1 MTIVIQSSL
10 PIPPFLG
17 LAKNRNG
24 GIGKKY
30 NLKKPFLK
38 WVAVL
43 GGRTVLIVIL
53 SSVTIVILI
62 VILPSV
68 TIVIFIV
75 ILGLSMWGGTQI
87 QTPNHPPEI
96 FPRDS
101 NIQHFINLS
110 YDFTSNERF
119 VFI

>member
-1 MTIVIQSSL
+1 M
-10 PIPPFLG
+10 
-17 LAKNRNG
+17 
-24 GIGKKY
+24 
-30 NLKKPFLK
+30 
-38 WVAVL
+38 

-53 SSVTIVILI
+53 SSVTIVILIVILPLVTIVILI

-119 VFI
+119 VLYN